1 MTREQLLKSA
11 MQLLEQ
17 YPDFQNSRLLE
28 VSYNT
33 VQEII
38 MELQNP
44 ESLPESL
51 QKDPDIL
58 EILEDQLEHE
68 RRFLSDFNDIDK
80 IFASNEWSL
89 IKNVFPGTTEEEFI
103 AAADTF
109 LDSHRGQ
116 SYSDFFNMV
125 KNTLP
130 HIPDILD
137 IFRGKFNLQEITFTL
152 FLFLIDNETTT
163 KPEENTITTIGN
175 RLMLLSDPEFQNSF
189 TTRTE
194 SNSGIFILDSENKQH
209 LALSIDYPFLEGLLK
224 ATYISYLKGN
234 PTGHIRLYYPDIA
247 REMGIDS
254 RKESDLTGTKES
266 SALSRKREMEAF
278 IIQVQ
283 QIYGRIPGEEENF
296 QLLNVPKYNEKTE
309 ILEFTSPYMMKLIRL
324 NEQKMQEKIKNGKR
338 PTEWKCDLMHS
349 TAANE
354 RNKSAIEMAQRILVG
369 VQQRGTTKPDSKL
382 KQYQGSQIK
391 NEKVFTWHIT
401 CKGLINDCP
410 LITNLLN
417 RQKSTSNK
425 THILQ
430 HAFKAMYKIL
440 RTKSDLYD
448 YYLNLSI
455 TETIPTYSTLNKT
468 TICITHYGRNPDYQR
483 PQIDFQKE

>member
-1 MTREQLLKSA
+1 

-17 YPDFQNSRLLE
+17 YPDFQNNRLLE
-28 VSYNT
+28 VSYNA

-38 MELQNP
+38 LDLQNP
-44 ESLPESL
+44 ELL
-51 QKDPDIL
+51 QEDPDNL
-58 EILEDQLEHE
+58 ETLETQLEHE
-68 RRFLSDFNDIDK
+68 RRFLSDFDNINK

-89 IKNVFPGTTEEEFI
+89 IKNFFPGTTEQEYI
-103 AAADTF
+103 TAADTY
-109 LDSHRGQ
+109 LDTHRGQ
-116 SYSDFFNMV
+116 SYSDFFNLV
-125 KNTLP
+125 KNALP
-130 HIPDILD
+130 HISDILD
-137 IFRGKFNLQEITFTL
+137 ILKGKFNLQEITFT
-152 FLFLIDNETTT
+152 FFSFLIDNETTT
-163 KPEENTITTIGN
+163 PEENTITTIGN
-175 RLMLLSDPEFQNSF
+175 RLMLLSDPEYQNSF

-266 SALSRKREMEAF
+266 STSARKRDMENF
-278 IIQVQ
+278 IVQIQ
-283 QIYGRIPGEEENF
+283 QIYGRIPGEEGNF

-309 ILEFTSPYMMKLIRL
+309 ILEFTSPYMMKLIQL
-324 NEQKMQEKIKNGKR
+324 NEQKTQKEIKNGKR

-369 VQQRGTTKPDSKL
+369 VQQRGTTKPDSCL
-382 KQYQGSQIK
+382 KQYQKSQTNDK
-391 NEKVFTWHIT
+391 KVFTWHIT

-440 RTKSDLYD
+440 RTKSDLYN
-448 YYLNLSI
+448 YYLNLSV
-455 TETIPTYSTLNKT
+455 TEIIPTYSTLNKT
-468 TICITHYGRNPDYQR
+468 TICITHYGRNPNYKR
-483 PQIDFQKE
+483 PQLDFQKE